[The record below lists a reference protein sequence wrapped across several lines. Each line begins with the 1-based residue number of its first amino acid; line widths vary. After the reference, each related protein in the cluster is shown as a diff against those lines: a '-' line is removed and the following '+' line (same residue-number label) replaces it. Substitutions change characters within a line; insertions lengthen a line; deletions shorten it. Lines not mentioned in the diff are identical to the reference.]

1 MSVILM
7 AKEREGYLSRMM
19 LTVLK
24 PRILANWITFCP
36 TPELAPFCTIQSPF
50 FKFAKS
56 SIIRSAVKGFT
67 EIVAALT
74 GWIFASFG
82 NGSNASGVVSA
93 CVLHVPV
100 HQHRSQGI
108 CTESSALHYCPAS
121 FLYSL
126 RSDLTSYI
134 KNLYNTLIPTNSPIP
149 LLALDRLEPGLRW
162 VDSLDLIQVC
172 GIDWRGKELDENGI
186 RFWRIWQGI
195 RVQG

>member
-1 MSVILM
+1 V
-7 AKEREGYLSRMM
+7 
-19 LTVLK
+19 
-24 PRILANWITFCP
+24 N
-36 TPELAPFCTIQSPF
+36 
-50 FKFAKS
+50 
-56 SIIRSAVKGFT
+56 GFT

-100 HQHRSQGI
+100 HQHRSQGM
-108 CTESSALHYCPAS
+108 CTKSSALHNCPAS

-126 RSDLTSYI
+126 RSDLISYI

-162 VDSLDLIQVC
+162 VDTLDLIQVC
-172 GIDWRGKELDENGI
+172 GVDWRGKELDENGI